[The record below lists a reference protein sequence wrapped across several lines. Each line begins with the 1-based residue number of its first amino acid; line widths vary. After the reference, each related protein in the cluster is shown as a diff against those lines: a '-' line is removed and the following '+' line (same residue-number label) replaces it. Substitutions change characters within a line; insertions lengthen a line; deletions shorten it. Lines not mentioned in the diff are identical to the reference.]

1 MAAPGH
7 PTETFL
13 AVSLFIQ
20 GLKCEF
26 DSQITMQMHFFWSID
41 HWFWDWLFPQQHTAK
56 AGKTLFSQAS
66 RPNLGPQS
74 TLNKIKQCNVFF
86 LFCFFNQWAPRN
98 KNDRC
103 STWMTNKELR
113 KTHGSTSWSHDQKK
127 IAKLDK
133 DSQEEEL
140 NKKTKMLV
148 IGTYFVLKKRTVP
161 QSDWVKRILDSY
173 LTQISLFIRLELH
186 FFSVHLRKIVRVR
199 HILSARDA
207 YIIIHAPIAAKY
219 CFWFFPR

>member
-1 MAAPGH
+1 M
-7 PTETFL
+7 
-13 AVSLFIQ
+13 
-20 GLKCEF
+20 
-26 DSQITMQMHFFWSID
+26 
-41 HWFWDWLFPQQHTAK
+41 
-56 AGKTLFSQAS
+56 
-66 RPNLGPQS
+66 
-74 TLNKIKQCNVFF
+74 FF
-86 LFCFFNQWAPRN
+86 LFCLFFNQWAPRN

-103 STWMTNKELR
+103 STWMTSKELR

-173 LTQISLFIRLELH
+173 LTQISLFILLELH

-207 YIIIHAPIAAKY
+207 YIIIHAPIVAKY
-219 CFWFFPR
+219 CFWFFPH